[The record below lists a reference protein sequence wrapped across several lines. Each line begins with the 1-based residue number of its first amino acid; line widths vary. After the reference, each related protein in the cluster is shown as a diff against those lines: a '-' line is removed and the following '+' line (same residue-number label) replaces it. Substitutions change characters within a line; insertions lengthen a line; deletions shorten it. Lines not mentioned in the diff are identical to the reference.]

1 MSNSSFV
8 YSGIIKQMVM
18 SGKKKYRSGKLNPV
32 TESILV
38 EALKL
43 WQNEFVAEIRK
54 MEADGK
60 RVMFHPNWT
69 AVMLRE
75 FGVEFGV
82 DELANTEPIEK

>member
-1 MSNSSFV
+1 
-8 YSGIIKQMVM
+8 M
-18 SGKKKYRSGKLNPV
+18 SGKKKFKSGKLNPV
-32 TESILV
+32 TEQILV

-54 MEADGK
+54 MEVDGK
-60 RVMFHPNWT
+60 RSMFHPNWT

-82 DELANTEPIEK
+82 DELSKYEPIEK

>member
-1 MSNSSFV
+1 
-8 YSGIIKQMVM
+8 M

-38 EALKL
+38 DALKL
-43 WQNEFVAEIRK
+43 WQKEFIAEIRK

-60 RVMFHPNWT
+60 RSMFHPNWT

-75 FGVEFGV
+75 FGIVFGV
-82 DELANTEPIEK
+82 DELTNTEPIKE

>member
-1 MSNSSFV
+1 
-8 YSGIIKQMVM
+8 M

-32 TESILV
+32 TEQILV

-54 MEADGK
+54 MEVDGK
-60 RVMFHPNWT
+60 RSMFHPNWT

-75 FGVEFGV
+75 FGIEFGV
-82 DELANTEPIEK
+82 DELTSTKPIQE